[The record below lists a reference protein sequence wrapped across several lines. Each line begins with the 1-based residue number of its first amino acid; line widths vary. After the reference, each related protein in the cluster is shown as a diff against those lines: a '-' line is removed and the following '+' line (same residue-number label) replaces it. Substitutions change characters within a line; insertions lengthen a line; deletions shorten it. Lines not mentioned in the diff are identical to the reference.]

1 MAIEKLETF
10 LNRNNVKFDS
20 NLKDR
25 IAIDLDLVVLF
36 QLVGN
41 LPFHG

>member
-10 LNRNNVKFDS
+10 LKRNNVKFDS

-25 IAIDLDLVVLF
+25 IAIDLDLNGRLIKTTF
-36 QLVGN
+36 QQRQ
-41 LPFHG
+41 

>member
-10 LNRNNVKFDS
+10 LKRNNVKFDS

-25 IAIDLDLVVLF
+25 VVRACPWN
-36 QLVGN
+36 V
-41 LPFHG
+41 